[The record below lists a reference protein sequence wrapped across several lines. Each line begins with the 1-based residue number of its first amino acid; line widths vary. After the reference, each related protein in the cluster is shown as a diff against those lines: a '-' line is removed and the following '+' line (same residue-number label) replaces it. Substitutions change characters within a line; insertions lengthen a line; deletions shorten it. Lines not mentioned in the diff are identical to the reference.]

1 MSLRILV
8 LLVLVMAPLDAL
20 ASSCTCGGKS
30 CPVKDCLSTPHS
42 AGECEQACH
51 DQGKGCQADRYFRDK
66 PCGTTRAAT
75 KPAGRKP

>member
-20 ASSCTCGGKS
+20 AGSCTCGGKS
-30 CPVKDCLSTPHS
+30 CPVKDCLTTQS
-42 AGECEQACH
+42 AGECEEACH
-51 DQGKGCQADRYFRDK
+51 AKKQDCQADQYQRNRD
-66 PCGTTRAAT
+66 CGPTKAAP